1 MLGRSVGARRPAG
14 QIVTLRAGDA
24 RDLALVDMIM
34 RGAFDPRYGEAWTRS
49 QCLGVLALTGVHLTI
64 ALVDDQP
71 AGFTM
76 TRMIA
81 DEAELLL
88 IAVAP
93 DFHRRGVGTA
103 LLRGVIAACQSA
115 AITRLHL
122 EVRAGN
128 DAVGLYQAHGFAQV
142 GERRAYYRGSTGQAF
157 DAHTFSREIAR

>member
-1 MLGRSVGARRPAG
+1 MATRQVATRA
-14 QIVTLRAGDA
+14 VALRTGDA
-24 RDLALVDMIM
+24 RDLAIVDALMTE
-34 RGAFDPRYGEAWTRS
+34 AFDPRYGEAWTRS
-49 QCLGVLALTGVHLTI
+49 QCLGVLALTGVQLTL
-64 ALVDDQP
+64 AFVDEVP

-76 TRMIA
+76 TRAVA

-103 LLRGVIAACQSA
+103 LLRGVIAACQTA